1 MDSSDAI
8 SLNNLVR
15 YSKIVGG
22 ITRKIVMTIVI
33 IILTMMMMMMMMM
46 MVMMMGRLVTTK
58 MEYTRIFI
66 VQIPIL

>member
-22 ITRKIVMTIVI
+22 ITRKIVMSIVI
-33 IILTMMMMMMMMM
+33 IILTMMMMM